1 MTRFASG
8 SDRKTGDDSVSGTG
22 AYSNA
27 TGAGVFDSVPTKWG
41 DGASLFNVKIDVKTP

>member
-1 MTRFASG
+1 MRGVPNNFATG
-8 SDRKTGDDSVSGTG
+8 SVISGTG

-41 DGASLFNVKIDVKTP
+41 DGATLFNVKIDVKTP